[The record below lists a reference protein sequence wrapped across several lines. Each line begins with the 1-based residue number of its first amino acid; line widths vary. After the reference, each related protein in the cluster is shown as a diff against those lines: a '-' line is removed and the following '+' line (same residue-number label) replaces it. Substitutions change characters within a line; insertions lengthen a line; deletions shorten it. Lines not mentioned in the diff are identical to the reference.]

1 MDSTTLRPVVDE
13 ILQLD
18 GAGPHLLGSACQ
30 DCDTVYFPPVLS
42 CRNPDCAGK
51 TIVPS
56 QLGGA
61 GVLFSFTIQ
70 RYRPPALFALEPW
83 DAYAI
88 GSVDLVG
95 GVRVLGIIQ
104 APFDQLSPG
113 LAVRLSS
120 SRLNDG
126 EEGPVVTHVFVPE
139 EEAPG

>member
-1 MDSTTLRPVVDE
+1 MDSSTLRPVVDE

-18 GAGPHLLGSACQ
+18 EGGSHLLGSACQ
-30 DCDTVYFPPVLS
+30 DCGTVYFSPVLS

-70 RYRPPALFALEPW
+70 RYRPPALFALDPW
-83 DAYAI
+83 EAYAI
-88 GSVDLVG
+88 GSVDLAG

-113 LAVRLSS
+113 LAVRLSTS
-120 SRLNDG
+120 LLNDG
-126 EEGPVVTHVFVPE
+126 DDGPVVTHVFVPDE
-139 EEAPG
+139 DAPV

>member
-1 MDSTTLRPVVDE
+1 MDSTILRPVVDE

-18 GAGPHLLGSACQ
+18 EGGAHLLGSACQ
-30 DCDTVYFPPVLS
+30 DCGTLYFPPVLS

-70 RYRPPALFALEPW
+70 RYRPPALFALDPW
-83 DAYAI
+83 EAYAI
-88 GSVDLVG
+88 GSVDLAG

-104 APFDQLSPG
+104 APFDHLRPG
-113 LAVRLSS
+113 LAVRLSTS
-120 SRLNDG
+120 VLNDG
-126 EEGPVVTHVFVPE
+126 DEGAVITHVFVPDE
-139 EEAPG
+139 DAPV